1 MKSIGNLLALCFWSV
16 VFHVL
21 TLACGLL
28 SVCGG

>member
-21 TLACGLL
+21 TLACGLPPAPQ
-28 SVCGG
+28 